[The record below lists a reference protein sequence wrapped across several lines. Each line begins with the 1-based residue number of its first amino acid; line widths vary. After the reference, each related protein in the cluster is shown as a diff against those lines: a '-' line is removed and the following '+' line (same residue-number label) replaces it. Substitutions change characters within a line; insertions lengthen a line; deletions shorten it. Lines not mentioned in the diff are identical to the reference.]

1 MRKTTL
7 HHGKK
12 IRTTISLPKPIYE
25 EARSLI
31 NSDDAPVESMNG
43 FFEAAVTA
51 YLKHFKRREIDAQ
64 FAAMANDPAY
74 QQEAALISEDFSQSD
89 WEAFEKFA

>member
-1 MRKTTL
+1 MRNATRRSA
-7 HHGKK
+7 KK
-12 IRTTISLPKPIYE
+12 VRTTITLPKPVYE

-31 NSDDAPVESMNG
+31 DSNAVAAESMND

-51 YLKHFKRREIDAQ
+51 YLKQFERREIDAQ
-64 FAAMANDPAY
+64 FAAMSTDPAY
-74 QQEAALISEDFSQSD
+74 QQHAESIAEEFRQSD